1 MSALAPPVT
10 ADVDPDDEE
19 SETAAASTAA
29 ADAEET
35 PGSGAAVGGDVTQD
49 IADLEPVDR
58 LRAYDWQPGLSAG
71 VVTFVGGYI
80 AVLLVIVL
88 GPGGISGDL
97 LGGLQ
102 LVGIV
107 FYSAHDIGAQ
117 VANLGYVNFLEFYAE
132 PGPPEPGLPI
142 GVYYGV
148 PWLVMAAGG
157 GLLAGRTGGAD
168 GNPIDG
174 FAAAL
179 ALAVGYAVAAV
190 IGTFL
195 VRPQSVYQAAATVP
209 APRAF
214 VYAGLYALVFA
225 LIGASV
231 VQFWRYYQTERA

>member
-10 ADVDPDDEE
+10 ADGDADDER
-19 SETAAASTAA
+19 SETATASTTAEASEDAPAA
-29 ADAEET
+29 
-35 PGSGAAVGGDVTQD
+35 GAPVGDVTQD
-49 IADLEPVDR
+49 IANLEPMDR

-71 VVTFVGGYI
+71 VVTFVGGYL

-88 GPGGISGDL
+88 GPGSISGDP
-97 LGGLQ
+97 LGALQ

-107 FYSAHDIGAQ
+107 FYSAHDVGAQ

-148 PWLVMAAGG
+148 PWLVLAAGG
-157 GLLAGRTGGAD
+157 GLLASRTGGRD

-174 FAAAL
+174 LAAAL

-190 IGTFL
+190 LGTYV

-225 LIGASV
+225 LIGASL
-231 VQFWRYYQTERA
+231 VQFWRYYRAERA